1 MKKFTEPNAILDELK
16 KVGDRLLE
24 CIYIKTNAFD
34 VYLSDAYLLKLTNDK
49 GVDNISFNT
58 KVNMSVFPIDIV
70 EELVYDTTEFEL
82 FEDFYDE
89 DDNCEFYSLRFKDS
103 EVKVYFCIPEEEE

>member
-1 MKKFTEPNAILDELK
+1 MKEFTTSKDILEELNK
-16 KVGDRLLE
+16 IGDKYLE

-34 VYLSDAYLLKLTNDK
+34 IYLSDAFHVKVTCDK

-58 KVNMSVFPIDIV
+58 KVNMQKFPV
-70 EELVYDTTEFEL
+70 EAVEKMVYDTEEFEL

-89 DDNCEFYSLRFKDS
+89 DDDCEFYAMYFKDS
-103 EVKVYFCIPEEEE
+103 EVKIYFCINLDE